1 MVRRLG
7 QATLSDI
14 ENEARAI
21 TSLTQRGGH
30 PNVVTILKHGWL
42 RGTLYA
48 IDMELCNLSLDDY
61 ITGARH
67 LFKDGKSPDCSLFPV
82 FAGPGI
88 SAAERMLNTW
98 TIMTQVASG
107 LEYIH
112 DHGQV
117 HRDLKPS
124 NSSSTHY

>member
-1 MVRRLG
+1 LVRRLG
-7 QATLSDI
+7 QATQSDI

-21 TSLTQRGGH
+21 TSLTQKGGH

-42 RGTLYA
+42 RGSLYS
-48 IDMELCNLSLDDY
+48 IDMELCALSLDDY
-61 ITGARH
+61 ITGARP
-67 LFKDGKSPDCSLFPV
+67 LFRNGEPPDWSLFPV
-82 FAGPGI
+82 FAGSEI
-88 SAAERMLNTW
+88 SDAERMINIW

-112 DHGQV
+112 DHSQV

-124 NSSSTHY
+124 NSLSTHC